1 MQSRLHFKYSYAN
14 AKRTSPQARVNKCY
28 LALRRI
34 VSNQQTSIVNKH
46 INNITVFCGANAGS
60 SAIYQQQAQALGA
73 HIAKRGARLIY
84 GGGRVGLMGILAD
97 AVLAHGAEAI
107 GVIPD
112 FLQTKEIAHPNLTQT
127 IIVSS
132 MHERKMAMYNMTDAV
147 IALPGGFGT
156 MDELFEML
164 TWAQL
169 GMHQKPIVL
178 LNINN
183 YYHHSKLQIGVMIQ
197 EGFLKADYARM
208 IMFADTIE
216 DAFTAIE
223 TFNPPDVEK
232 WITPGKE

>member
-1 MQSRLHFKYSYAN
+1 M
-14 AKRTSPQARVNKCY
+14 
-28 LALRRI
+28 
-34 VSNQQTSIVNKH
+34 
-46 INNITVFCGANAGS
+46 NNITVFCGANTGNNI
-60 SAIYQQQAQALGA
+60 IYKQQAEELGK

-97 AVLAHGAEAI
+97 TVLTNGAEAV

-132 MHERKMAMYNMTDAV
+132 MHERKMTMYNLTDAV

-183 YYHHSKLQIGVMIQ
+183 YYHHIQQQIGVMISD
-197 EGFLKADYARM
+197 GFLKAEYATM
-208 IMFADTIE
+208 LMFADTIDE
-216 DAFTAIE
+216 AFTMME
-223 TFNPPDVEK
+223 TYSPPDVEK
-232 WITPGKE
+232 WIVSGQQ